1 MIDIS
6 ADLGEGSPQEEA
18 IWPLIN
24 SANVA
29 CGGHIGD
36 GESMALASRL
46 ARKYE
51 VTLGAHPSY
60 PDPENFGRKS
70 MAITAEALRL
80 SLLEQIASLVFMA
93 EHFDM
98 DVRRVKLHGALY
110 NDAHRERRLANV
122 LVDVIVELNPRMAI
136 VCSNSSEMAAAARDR
151 RIGVVREAFADRRYE
166 PDGSLTSRS
175 HPGSLLT
182 IEEAA
187 EQAGLLVRE
196 GAVIASDGS
205 RLQIAFDTL
214 CVHSDM
220 QYAVERL
227 HAIRARLGISSSSVP
242 YE

>member
-6 ADLGEGSPQEEA
+6 ADLGEGSPREDE

-36 GESMALASRL
+36 SESMAMASRM

-51 VTLGAHPSY
+51 VTFGAHPSY

-70 MAITAEALRL
+70 MVITAEALRG
-80 SLLEQIASLVFMA
+80 SLLEQIASLQFLA
-93 EHFDM
+93 EHFDT
-98 DVRRVKLHGALY
+98 DVRRVKAHGALY
-110 NDAHRERRLANV
+110 NDAHRDRRLANL
-122 LVDVIVELNPRMAI
+122 LVDVIIELNPRMAI
-136 VCSNSSEMAAAARDR
+136 VCSDLSEMAAAARDR
-151 RIGVVREAFADRRYE
+151 RVRVVREAFADRRYE
-166 PDGSLTSRS
+166 PDGSLMSRTEA
-175 HPGSLLT
+175 GSLLT

-187 EQAGLLVRE
+187 AQVELLVRE

-205 RLQIAFDTL
+205 RLPVAFDTL

-220 QYAVERL
+220 QHAVERL
-227 HAIRARLGISSSSVP
+227 QAIRARLAMS
-242 YE
+242 